1 LARLDACLE
10 LTLGGQGTA
19 VLLEGEAGMGKSLLL
34 RDLREKA
41 GHAGFAVRG
50 GSAAQLESRTPFT
63 GIRSCFDD
71 PGSDTLKNSLE
82 HMLMLGQQ
90 TNTGDRSD
98 LLAFGVG
105 EAVLHHVE
113 EMAVSRPVLLELDDV
128 QWADQ
133 ATLQVFFRIL
143 GLTAQLPV
151 LIVCAARPSPRNA
164 YLDAFVAEIAE
175 KGTYELLHPMDDE
188 CVAELVLSWTG
199 LRSGQSLMAQL
210 RGCRGNPL
218 FLRVILEA
226 MQEAGD
232 LLVRNGV
239 AEVKRIVPGASLTVV
254 ILQRLR
260 MCSLDVLATLALAA
274 IAGKSFTA
282 LELGAAAK
290 RPVVEMLPHL
300 QEGIKA
306 GLLEDRGSHLAFRH
320 DVIRDA
326 LYFDLPESVR
336 AELHF
341 DLASSLKAAGGEASR
356 IAEHLLR
363 GSERAGAVRIALFHD
378 VALDVLPTAPDVSVD
393 LLRKALLIAGPAGQ
407 NDLFPDLAIALL
419 QAGRSDEGISMCRK
433 SIELGLR
440 PSTGE
445 NLYFPLANALAARG
459 ELDDSLQVAHDGL
472 ADDLVPAEQ
481 RPRLKGMAS
490 VAMLF
495 SGDIVGAGEEA
506 SLAAQEA
513 EAAGDRV
520 AKTRALGIQ
529 ALVTHM
535 QGRFSAAIATARRS
549 ALLAEQIGSP
559 EALHHVPHAI
569 LAIALLSLDRVSDA
583 LEASRAGLRVVE
595 SFMVRESS
603 VWMHVTTGRCLHLL
617 GAWDEAEAEARTSL
631 NIAQGPGARWSFG
644 AWAVLTTIHLH
655 RGELQEAFSCGERM
669 NSDMVK
675 MGAGSLSAFTVST
688 QAAILEAQGDVGAAY
703 QKLQDMWAIFESFG
717 LRSELP
723 PLAPEIFRLGVAA
736 GDLEPLEGIPEC
748 IESLFA
754 ENPEAAHLPILA
766 GWCRSI
772 VNNDPDLLLSSID
785 GMRSGERLFDWAVI
799 AEVSARCLLRWNA
812 PESAK
817 KLFEDAL
824 EVYERVDASGK
835 ASAARA
841 ALRSLGSVRGQR
853 GERKRPKSG
862 WDSLTSS
869 ELRVVRLVAERLSN
883 PSIAK
888 RLFVSPRTVETHV
901 SSCLAKLGLSSRAE
915 LAERASVRF
924 GWRFSLEDV
933 RKET

>member
-1 LARLDACLE
+1 MA
-10 LTLGGQGTA
+10 GQGTA

-34 RDLREKA
+34 RHLREKA
-41 GHAGFAVRG
+41 AHAEFSVRG
-50 GSAAQLESRTPFT
+50 GKAAQLESRTPFT
-63 GIRSCFDD
+63 GIRNCFDD
-71 PGSDTLKNSLE
+71 PGSETLKNSLE
-82 HMLMLGQQ
+82 QMLMLSQQ
-90 TNTGDRSD
+90 TDTGDRSD

-113 EMAVSRPVLLELDDV
+113 EMAVTRPVLLELDDI
-128 QWADQ
+128 QWSDQ

-143 GLTAQLPV
+143 RLTAQLPV

-175 KGTYELLHPMDDE
+175 KGTHELLRPLDDE
-188 CVAELVLSWTG
+188 GVAELVLSWTG
-199 LRSGQSLMAQL
+199 LRSGPSLLAQL
-210 RGCRGNPL
+210 RTCRGNPL

-232 LLVRNGV
+232 LLVSSGV
-239 AEVKRIVPGASLTVV
+239 AEVRRVVPGASMTVA

-260 MCSLDVLATLALAA
+260 MCSADVMATLALAA
-274 IAGKSFTA
+274 IAGSSFTA
-282 LELGAAAK
+282 LELATTAK
-290 RPVVEMLPHL
+290 RSVVEMLPHL

-326 LYFDLPESVR
+326 LYFDLPASVR

-341 DLASSLKAAGGEASR
+341 DFASSLKGAGGEVSR

-363 GSERAGAVRIALFHD
+363 ASERGGAVRIALFHD

-393 LLRKALLIAGPAGQ
+393 LLRKALLMAGPAGQ
-407 NDLFPDLAIALL
+407 NGLFPDLAIALL
-419 QAGRSDEGISMCRK
+419 QAGRSDEGVAMCRK

-459 ELDDSLQVAHDGL
+459 ELDESLQVAHDGL
-472 ADDLVPAEQ
+472 ADHLVPAEQ

-490 VAMLF
+490 VALLF
-495 SGDIVGAGEEA
+495 SGDIVGAGEA
-506 SLAAQEA
+506 AALAAKEA
-513 EAAGDRV
+513 ELAGDRV

-529 ALVTHM
+529 ALVIHM
-535 QGRFSAAIATARRS
+535 QGRFTEAVETAKRS

-583 LEASRAGLRVVE
+583 LEASRSGLKVVE
-595 SFMVRESS
+595 GFMVRESS
-603 VWMHVTTGRCLHLL
+603 VWMHVTTSRCCHLL

-631 NIAQGPGARWSFG
+631 NIAEGPGPRWSFG

-655 RGELQEAFSCGERM
+655 RGELEEAFIYGERM
-669 NSDMVK
+669 NSDMGEV
-675 MGAGSLSAFTVST
+675 GAGSLSAFSVST
-688 QAAILEAQGDVGAAY
+688 QAAILEAQGDVAAAY
-703 QKLQDMWAIFESFG
+703 EKLQDMWALFEGFG

-723 PLAPEIFRLGVAA
+723 PLAPELFRLGVTD
-736 GDLEPLEGIPEC
+736 GDLEPLKGVPGSL
-748 IESLFA
+748 ESLFA
-754 ENPEAAHLPILA
+754 ENPEAAHLPILTE
-766 GWCRSI
+766 WCRSI
-772 VNNDPDLLLSSID
+772 LNQDPDLLRSSIER
-785 GMRSGERLFDWAVI
+785 MRAGERQFDWAVT
-799 AEVSARCLLRWNA
+799 ADVSARCLIQWNA

-817 KLFEDAL
+817 KLLEGAL
-824 EVYERVDASGK
+824 GVYERVGASGK
-835 ASAARA
+835 ASGARA

-853 GERKRPKSG
+853 GERGRPKTG
-862 WDSLTSS
+862 WDSLTNS
-869 ELRVVRLVAERLSN
+869 ELKVVRLVAERLSN

-901 SSCLAKLGLSSRAE
+901 SSCLAKLGLSSRIE
-915 LAERASVRF
+915 LAESASVRF